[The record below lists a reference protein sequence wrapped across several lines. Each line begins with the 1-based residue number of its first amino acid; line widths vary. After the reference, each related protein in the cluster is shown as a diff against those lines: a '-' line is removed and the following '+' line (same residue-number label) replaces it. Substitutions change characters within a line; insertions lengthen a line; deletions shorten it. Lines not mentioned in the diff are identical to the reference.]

1 MNLVSNML
9 QEQQHKSKDN
19 VPLFFV
25 LFLEFMEIIFLMNV
39 SVVTEAELYVT

>member
-9 QEQQHKSKDN
+9 QEQQHKSKDK